1 MYNACMT
8 VSLQIRNVPEDVRDS
23 IAKLAAEQGQ
33 SVQSYLL
40 NLVQREAQLSR
51 NAEIFDLTAHLR
63 KPLPADVDPEEI
75 VREGRDLGFELDRED
90 RG

>member
-1 MYNACMT
+1 MYNTCMS
-8 VSLQIRNVPEDVRDS
+8 VSLQIRNVPYDVRDR
-23 IAKLAAEQGQ
+23 IAKLATQQGQ

-40 NLVQREAQLSR
+40 NLDQREARLSR
-51 NAEIFDLTAHLR
+51 NAETFDLTAHLR
-63 KPLPADVDPEEI
+63 KPLPSDVDPEAI